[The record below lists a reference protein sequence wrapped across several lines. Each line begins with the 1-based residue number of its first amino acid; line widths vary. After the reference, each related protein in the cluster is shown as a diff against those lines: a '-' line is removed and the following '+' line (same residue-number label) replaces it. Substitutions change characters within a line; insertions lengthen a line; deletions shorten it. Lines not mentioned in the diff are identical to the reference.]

1 MHFDILTL
9 FPQMFKT
16 PFEES
21 IVSRAIE
28 QGLVSVAIHNI
39 RDFATDKHRM
49 TDDTPYGGG
58 GGMVMKPE
66 PIFRAVESILGRDAA
81 PSTPVILLS
90 PQGRSFTQAVAWEL
104 TAHSRVVLVCG
115 RYEGVDERV
124 RLGLAND
131 EISIGDYV
139 LTGGEIPAMVIVDAV
154 TRLVPGVLG
163 HPSAAVNDSHAD
175 SLLEHPQYTRPAV
188 FRGYTVPEV
197 LLSGNHAAVD
207 LWRRRQALQRTY
219 ERRPDLLRAADLTDE
234 EQAFLESLRSE
245 SD

>member
-9 FPQMFKT
+9 FPRMFET

-21 IVSRAIE
+21 IVHRAVE
-28 QGLVSVAIHNI
+28 QGSVTIAVHNI
-39 RDFATDKHRM
+39 RDFATDKHRV
-49 TDDTPYGGG
+49 TDDAPYGGG

-66 PIFRAVESILGRDAA
+66 PIFRAVESILAGCDA
-81 PSTPVILLS
+81 PSTSVILLS
-90 PQGRSFTQAVAWEL
+90 PQGRSFTQAVAREL
-104 TAHSRVVLVCG
+104 SAHSRLVLICG

-124 RLGLAND
+124 RVGLADD

-139 LTGGEIPAMVIVDAV
+139 LTGGEIPAMVVVDAV
-154 TRLVPGVLG
+154 TRLIPGVLG
-163 HPSAAVNDSHAD
+163 DPSATVKDSHAD

-188 FRGYTVPEV
+188 FRGHAVPEV

-207 LWRRRQALQRTY
+207 LWKRRQALLRTHQ
-219 ERRPDLLRAADLTDE
+219 RRPDLLRAADLTDE
-234 EQAFLESLRSE
+234 EQAFLESLRLE

>member
-9 FPQMFKT
+9 FPRMFET

-21 IVSRAIE
+21 IVHRAIE

-39 RDFATDKHRM
+39 RDFATDKHRV

-66 PIFRAVESILGRDAA
+66 PIFRAVESILGGDVA

-104 TAHSRVVLVCG
+104 AAHPRLVLICG
-115 RYEGVDERV
+115 RYEGVDDRV
-124 RLGLAND
+124 RCALAND

-163 HPSAAVNDSHAD
+163 DPSAAAKDSHAD

-188 FRGYTVPEV
+188 FRGHAVPEV

-207 LWRRRQALQRTY
+207 LWRRRQALLRTY
-219 ERRPDLLRAADLTDE
+219 ERRPDLLRAADLADE
-234 EQAFLESLRSE
+234 EQAFLESLRLE